1 MPTGSNQEKQHDT
14 LEREVRAAAVDD
26 DGERIMK
33 TYQVLAL
40 IAAALITGGI
50 FEIVSND
57 NFAAQRQQS
66 NSAPPTAAAASAAAA
81 DRSPGR

>member
-1 MPTGSNQEKQHDT
+1 
-14 LEREVRAAAVDD
+14 
-26 DGERIMK
+26 MK

-50 FEIVSND
+50 FEIVSTD
-57 NFAAQRQQS
+57 NFVAQRQQS

-81 DRSPGR
+81 ARSPGR